1 MFFILVYDIETAI
14 IAASVDDDMCGV
26 FLRILIYDA
35 FYRLFQS
42 IFIVI
47 VDV

>member
-14 IAASVDDDMCGV
+14 IAASVDDDMFGV

-42 IFIVI
+42 LLLL
-47 VDV
+47 